1 MRPRLAKLVLAG
13 LSKNIPAFATLFE
26 ASMRDSGNDLGNV
39 QQSDATRKLSSI
51 VIVEITSVALVV
63 QCEFAENPLDTSHD

>member
-1 MRPRLAKLVLAG
+1 
-13 LSKNIPAFATLFE
+13 
-26 ASMRDSGNDLGNV
+26 MRDSGNDLGNV